1 MNKSTITVF
10 VALVAIAFTGMT
22 QSNLVLAA
30 TDTAKKPDP
39 NRFNRLLPPKDKRTP
54 VLSEDGIHDKKGA
67 GIKVLQEPK
76 EAFSVLI
83 KGKGGNHVD
92 WVKSLNKKKINPL
105 YDLEDPTLEPMT
117 VDMNIVREV
126 KGTMPDVV
134 FPHEQHTQWLE
145 CNNCHPAIFI
155 PQKGANPMSMVDIM
169 LGNKCGVCHGSV
181 AFPVTDCRRCH
192 SKAKP
197 MKTSKKAGTK
207 NSAKSSSKSK

>member
-1 MNKSTITVF
+1 MKKSSIAVF
-10 VALVAIAFTGMT
+10 VALIAVAFMGVTT
-22 QSNLVLAA
+22 TNLVQAA
-30 TDTAKKPDP
+30 EKSDP

-54 VLSEDGIHDKKGA
+54 PVAEDGIHDKKGA

-76 EAFSVLI
+76 EAFSVLV
-83 KGKGGNHVD
+83 KGKGGNYVD
-92 WVKSLNKKKINPL
+92 WVKTLKKKKISPL
-105 YDLEDPTLEPMT
+105 YDLDDPELLPMT

-126 KGTMPDVV
+126 KGTMPDVL

-169 LGNKCGVCHGSV
+169 LGNKCGVCHGTV
-181 AFPVTDCRRCH
+181 AFPITDCRRCH

-197 MKTSKKAGTK
+197 MKTSKKNAKKTSTK
-207 NSAKSSSKSK
+207 SNKK

>member
-1 MNKSTITVF
+1 MKKPTIAVF
-10 VALVAIAFTGMT
+10 VALIAVAFTGVT
-22 QSNLVLAA
+22 SSTLAQA
-30 TDTAKKPDP
+30 AEKKDP

-54 VLSEDGIHDKKGA
+54 PLAEDGIHDPKNT

-76 EAFSVLI
+76 EAFSVLV
-83 KGKGGNHVD
+83 KGKGGNYVD
-92 WVKSLNKKKINPL
+92 WVKSLKKKKIKPL
-105 YDLEDPTLEPMT
+105 YDLDDPELVPMT

-134 FPHEQHTQWLE
+134 FPHEQHTEWLE
-145 CNNCHPAIFI
+145 CNNCHPAIFT

-169 LGNKCGVCHGSV
+169 LGKKCGVCHGSV

-197 MKTSKKAGTK
+197 LKTSKKA
-207 NSAKSSSKSK
+207 SAKPTSTKK

>member
-1 MNKSTITVF
+1 MKKTTIAVF
-10 VALVAIAFTGMT
+10 VALIAISSMGMT
-22 QSNLVLAA
+22 GNSFILTAA
-30 TDTAKKPDP
+30 QASEKPDP

-54 VLSEDGIHDKKGA
+54 VLAEDGIHDKKGA

-76 EAFSVLI
+76 DAFSVLI

-105 YDLEDPTLEPMT
+105 YDLDDPTLEPMT

-126 KGTMPDVV
+126 KGSMPDVV

-145 CNNCHPAIFI
+145 CSNCHPAIFI
-155 PQKGANPMSMVDIM
+155 PQKGANSISMVDIM
-169 LGNKCGVCHGSV
+169 LGNKCGVCHGAV
-181 AFPVTDCRRCH
+181 AFPITDCRRCH

-197 MKTSKKAGTK
+197 VKSSKKNVVKTSSKK
-207 NSAKSSSKSK
+207 

>member
-1 MNKSTITVF
+1 MILEYNMKKPSTTVLL
-10 VALVAIAFTGMT
+10 ALLAVVFTGMT
-22 QSNLVLAA
+22 SFTLAQA
-30 TDTAKKPDP
+30 AEKKDP

-54 VLSEDGIHDKKGA
+54 PLAEDGIHDPKNT

-76 EAFSVLI
+76 EAFGVLV

-92 WVKSLNKKKINPL
+92 WVKSLKKKKIKPL
-105 YDLEDPTLEPMT
+105 YDLDDPELVPMT

-126 KGTMPDVV
+126 KGSMPDVV
-134 FPHEQHTQWLE
+134 FPHEQHTEWLE
-145 CNNCHPAIFI
+145 CNNCHPAIFT

-169 LGNKCGVCHGSV
+169 LGKKCGVCHGSV

-197 MKTSKKAGTK
+197 MKASRKSVSKGKK
-207 NSAKSSSKSK
+207 K